1 MAEPKEELPMKHATS
16 WILVGLL
23 VVVAALP
30 AFASDETTVTGC
42 LAAGEEEGTWVLTTD
57 DGEVHVTGPAEIGD
71 HEGHKVE
78 LSGHWE
84 GDEEEKHFEAASVKH
99 ISTECETE
107 G

>member
-1 MAEPKEELPMKHATS
+1 MKHATS

-30 AFASDETTVTGC
+30 VLASEETTLTGC
-42 LAAGEEEGTWVLTTD
+42 LGAGEEEGTWVLTTD
-57 DGEVHVTGPAEIGD
+57 DGEEVHVTGPAEIGD

-84 GDEEEKHFEAASVKH
+84 GSEDEKHFEAASVKH